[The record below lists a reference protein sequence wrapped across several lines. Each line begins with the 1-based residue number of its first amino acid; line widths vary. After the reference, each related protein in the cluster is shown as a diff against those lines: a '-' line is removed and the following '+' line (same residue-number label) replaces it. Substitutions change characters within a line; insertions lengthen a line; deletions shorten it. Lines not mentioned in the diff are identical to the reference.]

1 MLQNLKNFLRKVS
14 GRFKLPAQI
23 PMKYKKNKD
32 GSFTYHVNRCKDAVY
47 IWERCKAGTAD
58 WTVILKDSVNEFTT
72 APGSIEEKGDK
83 YRCLIMV
90 GGKVL
95 YYSKVMTIGNS
106 KYRSSDDKDTD
117 KDNNKKTDANGR
129 RDDDTSKEKDN
140 FGENDNA
147 KSRNTSK
154 ENDNAKGHDDSKEQ
168 KSSKGQDSSKEQNDS
183 REQDNIKEQE
193 TAIDFFKGCSSW
205 EQVRERYKKLMQ
217 AYHPDYDSG
226 DEEYTKKINEQY
238 TKLKDQYNK

>member
-147 KSRNTSK
+147 KSQNASK
-154 ENDNAKGHDDSKEQ
+154 ENDNAKGHEA
-168 KSSKGQDSSKEQNDS
+168 
-183 REQDNIKEQE
+183 
-193 TAIDFFKGCSSW
+193 AIDFFKGCSSW